1 MLEPNTMNSKPNIT
15 ILDFGINNLFSIKK
29 ALETVGSN
37 TIISSNKDEILN
49 SDALILP
56 GVGSYDRAMD
66 SLKENDL
73 VDTIN
78 AFAKTNKYVLGICL
92 GMQLLMDSS
101 EEFGQNN
108 GLGLIKGVCKKFD
121 NSQLIV
127 PHIMWNQI
135 EIAKLIDNFIDDQ
148 STHTTSQSTNKSTN
162 SDSSLYFGLFLG
174 LKQDVIQGALY
185 ELTKDSA
192 KSLQMTKFIM
202 DKRPTVE
209 RINLKRTRNRK
220 KKKKKNNNI

>member
-135 EIAKLIDNFIDDQ
+135 EIANEKNIKNLSPISFSENKNHMYFVHSYYVEPKDKSTILTKTYYQNFEFCSAVQKNKIIGFQFHPEKSSTNGIQILKNFI
-148 STHTTSQSTNKSTN
+148 NLIKN
-162 SDSSLYFGLFLG
+162 
-174 LKQDVIQGALY
+174 
-185 ELTKDSA
+185 
-192 KSLQMTKFIM
+192 
-202 DKRPTVE
+202 DK
-209 RINLKRTRNRK
+209 K
-220 KKKKKNNNI
+220 

>member
-1 MLEPNTMNSKPNIT
+1 MLEPSSMNSKPNIA

-37 TIISSNKDEILN
+37 TKITSNKDEILN

-56 GVGSYDRAMD
+56 GVGSYDRAMS

-73 VDTIN
+73 IDTIH
-78 AFAKTNKYVLGICL
+78 AFSKTNKYILGICL

-101 EEFGQNN
+101 EEFGYNK

-121 NSQLIV
+121 NSRLIV

-135 EIAKLIDNFIDDQ
+135 EITYEKNLKNLSPINFSENKNHMYFVHSYYVEPKDKSTILTKTHYQNFEFCSAVQKNKIIGFQFHPEKSSTNGIQILKNFI
-148 STHTTSQSTNKSTN
+148 NLIKN
-162 SDSSLYFGLFLG
+162 
-174 LKQDVIQGALY
+174 
-185 ELTKDSA
+185 
-192 KSLQMTKFIM
+192 
-202 DKRPTVE
+202 DK
-209 RINLKRTRNRK
+209 K
-220 KKKKKNNNI
+220 

>member
-78 AFAKTNKYVLGICL
+78 AFAKNNKYVLGICL

-135 EIAKLIDNFIDDQ
+135 EIANEKNIKNLSPISFSENKNHMYFVHSYYVEPKDKSTILTKTYYQNFEFCSAVQKNKIIGFQFHPEKSSTNGIQILKNFI
-148 STHTTSQSTNKSTN
+148 NLIKN
-162 SDSSLYFGLFLG
+162 
-174 LKQDVIQGALY
+174 
-185 ELTKDSA
+185 
-192 KSLQMTKFIM
+192 
-202 DKRPTVE
+202 DK
-209 RINLKRTRNRK
+209 K
-220 KKKKKNNNI
+220 